1 MAVLGEA
8 YWKTNSLDRIGD
20 TSSYKQ
26 TILKLT
32 KQKLRSKHLVHTFTW
47 ILSLLVC
54 LCFVCRRSGPFI
66 AGIWYTKS
74 VSGGGGGT
82 PLQEANGDVPLDG
95 IAFSRLEWL

>member
-32 KQKLRSKHLVHTFTW
+32 K
-47 ILSLLVC
+47 
-54 LCFVCRRSGPFI
+54 
-66 AGIWYTKS
+66 
-74 VSGGGGGT
+74 
-82 PLQEANGDVPLDG
+82 
-95 IAFSRLEWL
+95 

>member
-1 MAVLGEA
+1 MAAPGEA
-8 YWKTNSLDRIGD
+8 YWKGNSLDRIGD
-20 TSSYKQ
+20 TSSYKK

-54 LCFVCRRSGPFI
+54 LYFFCRRSGPFI
-66 AGIWYTKS
+66 GFGIPNRCP
-74 VSGGGGGT
+74 GGGGGT

>member
-1 MAVLGEA
+1 MAALGEA
-8 YWKTNSLDRIGD
+8 YWKGNSLDRIGD

-54 LCFVCRRSGPFI
+54 
-66 AGIWYTKS
+66 
-74 VSGGGGGT
+74 
-82 PLQEANGDVPLDG
+82 
-95 IAFSRLEWL
+95 

>member
-1 MAVLGEA
+1 MAALGEA
-8 YWKTNSLDRIGD
+8 YWKGNSLDRIGD

-54 LCFVCRRSGPFI
+54 SYFFCRRSGPFI
-66 AGIWYTKS
+66 GFGIPNRCP
-74 VSGGGGGT
+74 GGGGGT

>member
-1 MAVLGEA
+1 MAALGEA
-8 YWKTNSLDRIGD
+8 YWKRNSLDRIGD

-54 LCFVCRRSGPFI
+54 LYFFV
-66 AGIWYTKS
+66 
-74 VSGGGGGT
+74 
-82 PLQEANGDVPLDG
+82 
-95 IAFSRLEWL
+95 